1 MALFKANE
9 TKEIEKSQKIAETMQ
24 RYGMNDLL
32 NQQDKSDMENIL
44 TRLANNGG
52 MTLGETTRAF
62 EQELNMMSARYTM
75 AIFEQNNIIIKQLD
89 RLNHN
94 LETKRPD

>member
-1 MALFKANE
+1 MALFKGNDAKE
-9 TKEIEKSQKIAETMQ
+9 TEKSQKIAEAMQ
-24 RYGMNDLL
+24 RYGL
-32 NQQDKSDMENIL
+32 NELYNNQDMTDIKNIL

-52 MTLGETTRAF
+52 MTLGETTKAF
-62 EQELNMMSARYTM
+62 EQELNMMAARYTM

-94 LETKRPD
+94 LETKNTD